1 MFVTQVPTLVD
12 FAGRAST
19 FGNHQTGV
27 DQVVRGGD
35 LMIRYPDGTLR
46 NLTKEAGFGSDG
58 AQGANGIAVREP
70 SIHWSG
76 TKALFSMIV
85 GSPTVATFHATFYW
99 QVYEVSNFGQ
109 GQTVTITKV
118 ANQPA
123 KYNNVS
129 PLYATDDRVLFTSD
143 RPRSG
148 LPHLYPN
155 LDEYESAPA
164 VSGIWSLNPSTGD
177 LHLLNHTPSGVF
189 SPTID
194 SFGRLIFT
202 RWDHLQ
208 RDQARDAGNAG
219 AFNFMDESPTAT
231 SAGVDTE
238 IYPEPRVDVT
248 QSTYGPVNGM
258 RFNIFTPWQ
267 MNDDGT
273 SEETLNHVGRHEL
286 NFGFVQRSF
295 LNDPSLND
303 LTDDSQHAN
312 KKSVITDGGLFQVR
326 EDPTRPGTFL
336 AIMSKEFG
344 SLTTN
349 QIVQLT
355 GAPTLNG
362 DQMAVT
368 DVTANLVDD
377 NSPGGRFRNPLPL
390 SSGALVATYTAAT
403 SADPTLMSDFRL
415 KLLNRNAATG
425 LYDGGAQAQL
435 LTPGIVKSVTWFNPG
450 NFSDHPSFSGPLW
463 EMEAVEVVAR
473 PRPVKP
479 AAALETPEANVFAQQ
494 GVDVTAFKAW
504 LVTNNLAL
512 IVSRN
517 VTSRDDADIQQP
529 FNLQVPGGAKTVSP
543 TRNGPVYNIAHMQL
557 FQADQIR
564 AYSNFVD
571 GRRNIAQVL
580 HDPTA
585 IAQNLPNPSGP
596 AGSVKLGSDGSMAAL
611 VPARR
616 ALTWQTTDAA
626 GTPVVRERMWLTFQ
640 PGEVRVCAAC
650 HGINSKDQAGRAAPT
665 NDPKALG
672 DLLASW
678 KQMIKPAQQRA
689 PAR

>member
-1 MFVTQVPTLVD
+1 MFVTQVPTLGD

-27 DQVVRGGD
+27 DQVIRGGD
-35 LMIRYPDGTLR
+35 LMIRYPDGALR

-58 AQGANGIAVREP
+58 AQGASAIAVREP

-76 TKALFSMIV
+76 TKALFSMVV
-85 GSPTVATFHATFYW
+85 GSPTAETSQATFYW

-109 GQTVTITKV
+109 GQKVSIIKV
-118 ANQPA
+118 ANQPTT
-123 KYNNVS
+123 YNNVS

-148 LPHLYPN
+148 LAHLYPN

-189 SPTID
+189 SPSID
-194 SFGRLIFT
+194 SFGRLVFI

-208 RDQARDAGNAG
+208 RDQARDDGTRG
-219 AFNFMDESPTAT
+219 AFNFTDESASAK

-238 IYPEPRVDVT
+238 VYPEPRLDIT
-248 QSTYGPVNGM
+248 QSAYGPVNGM

-273 SEETLNHVGRHEL
+273 AEETLNHVGRHEL
-286 NFGFVQRSF
+286 NFGFEQKSF
-295 LNDPSLND
+295 INDPSLDD
-303 LTDDSQHAN
+303 LTDDTQHAN
-312 KKSVITDGGLFQVR
+312 KKQVPTDGGLFQLR
-326 EDPTRPGTFL
+326 EDPTRPGIYL
-336 AIMSKEFG
+336 AVMAKEFG
-344 SLTTN
+344 SLTSS

-362 DQMAVT
+362 DQMVVT

-377 NSPGGRFRNPLPL
+377 SSPGGRFRNPLPL
-390 SSGALVATYTAAT
+390 SSGALVASYTAAKT
-403 SADPTLMSDFRL
+403 ADPSLMTDFRL
-415 KLLNRNAATG
+415 KLLNKNGSTG
-425 LYDGGAQAQL
+425 LYDGGSQSQL
-435 LTPGIVKSVTWFNPG
+435 LTSGITKSVTWFNP
-450 NFSDHPSFSGPLW
+450 NDFSDHPSFSGPLW
-463 EMEAVEVVAR
+463 ELEAVEVVAR
-473 PRPVKP
+473 PRPAKH
-479 AAALETPEANVFAQQ
+479 AFALETPEANIFAQQ
-494 GVDVTAFKAW
+494 GVDVTAFQTW
-504 LVTNNLAL
+504 LAANNLAL

-517 VTSRDDADIQQP
+517 MTSRDDADIQQP
-529 FNLQVPGGAKTVSP
+529 FNLQVPGGAQTLSP
-543 TRNGPVYNIAHMQL
+543 TRTGPVYNIANLQI

-564 AYSNFVD
+564 AYSNFTG
-571 GRRNIAQVL
+571 GRRNLAQVL

-585 IAQNLPNPSGP
+585 IAKNLPNPSGP
-596 AGSVKLGSDGSMAAL
+596 TGSVKIATDGSMAAL

-626 GTPVVRERMWLTFQ
+626 GTPIVRERMWLTFQ

-650 HGINSKDQAGRAAPT
+650 HGVNSKDQAGRTVPV
-665 NDPKALG
+665 NEPKALG
-672 DLLASW
+672 DLLKSW
-678 KQMIKPAQQRA
+678 KQMQVPAA
-689 PAR
+689 H